1 MQDNSSHS
9 PGIKQYVGVYLPQFY
24 DIDEYLEDAGFKQ
37 SGLSYIKGNHKIVL
51 AAGYFCC
58 LTIEKDSNTGTNLET
73 ITCQLNFL
81 PDIWL
86 MNYILV
92 EIGFIK

>member
-1 MQDNSSHS
+1 MQDN
-9 PGIKQYVGVYLPQFY
+9 KKYVGVLLPPIY
-24 DIDEYLEDAGFKQ
+24 DIDEYLEKMGFKP
-37 SGLSYIKGNHKIVL
+37 SGLNYIRGKYKITL

-58 LTIEKDSNTGTNLET
+58 VVTEEDTETGTSLET
-73 ITCQLNFL
+73 IKCQLSFL

-92 EIGFIK
+92 EIGFIKQNF